1 MTKLL
6 TILAKIM
13 SVVFYPLFLPTYG
26 MILYCVAYSIQVA
39 PLALVWAI
47 VAILGTFLLTCVL
60 PITAIWILMRKG
72 SVSDLQIENATERT
86 MPYIY
91 SLMGFAFWTYLCAG
105 ILHAPL
111 FLSMIAGGATL
122 TMGMILIINKKWKI
136 SAHLTG
142 MGGFLGGVLSYYL
155 SIGSIPSTG
164 FLCVLLGISLLLMYA
179 RLWLNAHSSGQVVAG
194 WLMGI
199 ICTFVPNVILYYV
212 R

>member
-1 MTKLL
+1 M
-6 TILAKIM
+6 
-13 SVVFYPLFLPTYG
+13 
-26 MILYCVAYSIQVA
+26 Q
-39 PLALVWAI
+39 
-47 VAILGTFLLTCVL
+47 
-60 PITAIWILMRKG
+60 
-72 SVSDLQIENATERT
+72 
-86 MPYIY
+86 
-91 SLMGFAFWTYLCAG
+91 
-105 ILHAPL
+105 PL

-122 TMGMILIINKKWKI
+122 TMGLILIINKKWKI

-164 FLCVLLGISLLLMYA
+164 FLCALLGISLLLMYA